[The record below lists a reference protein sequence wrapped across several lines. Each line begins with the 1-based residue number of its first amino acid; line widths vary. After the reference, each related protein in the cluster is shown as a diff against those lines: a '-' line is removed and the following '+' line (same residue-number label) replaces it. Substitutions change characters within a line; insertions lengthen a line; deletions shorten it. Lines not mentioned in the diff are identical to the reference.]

1 MKTGLKILIIAV
13 MAAVI
18 LALGLAL
25 VGFADNVAEPAVQ
38 DSAVSSEVSST
49 DTEIPEDED
58 ESSGLTFSTTALDG
72 SPVDESI
79 FEGKSLIM
87 LNFWEPWCGPCVS
100 EMPDLQRISEE
111 YADKGFLIVGVYS
124 TERDTQKVVDSLG
137 INYPIIK
144 NCEAFDQFVTG
155 YVPTTAFVDGEGN
168 IVSELIVGGR
178 SYEDWKEIIDSLMA

>member
-25 VGFADNVAEPAVQ
+25 VGFADNVAEPAVR

-58 ESSGLTFSTTALDG
+58 ESSGLSFSTTALDG

>member
-13 MAAVI
+13 TVAVI

-25 VGFADNVAEPAVQ
+25 VGFADNVTEPAVQ
-38 DSAVSSEVSST
+38 DSTVSSEVSST

-58 ESSGLTFSTTALDG
+58 KSSGLSFSTTALDG

>member
-13 MAAVI
+13 TAAVI

-58 ESSGLTFSTTALDG
+58 ESSGLSFSTTALDG

>member
-25 VGFADNVAEPAVQ
+25 VGFADNGAEPAVQ

-58 ESSGLTFSTTALDG
+58 ESSGLSFSTTALDG
-72 SPVDESI
+72 SAVDESI

-87 LNFWEPWCGPCVS
+87 LNFWESWCGPCVS

-168 IVSELIVGGR
+168 ILSELIVGGR